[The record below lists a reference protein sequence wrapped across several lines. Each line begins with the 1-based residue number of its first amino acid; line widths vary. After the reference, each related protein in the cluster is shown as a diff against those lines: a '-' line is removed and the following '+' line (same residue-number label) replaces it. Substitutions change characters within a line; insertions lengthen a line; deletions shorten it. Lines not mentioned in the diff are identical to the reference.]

1 MLAGMAEDPAMTAIT
16 DAVALGRTGDR
27 DSARERLKT
36 LWATVHGGDPLHRCV
51 LAHHL
56 ADLYDDPAEAL
67 AWNIR
72 ALDATDL
79 LDDERTER
87 VHPGLRVRG
96 FYSSLHLNLAD
107 DYRRL
112 GSFGVAKRHLDLARE
127 FLDAVPDDEYG
138 TVVRQGITGVTEA
151 VEARSTAVRNVLGQ

>member
-1 MLAGMAEDPAMTAIT
+1 MTAIT
-16 DAVALGRTGDR
+16 DAVTLGRTGDR
-27 DSARERLKT
+27 DAARAT
-36 LWATVHGGDPLHRCV
+36 LIALWPAVHRGGDPLHRCV

-56 ADLYDDPAEAL
+56 ADLCDDPAEAL
-67 AWNIR
+67 GWNIR

-87 VHPGLRVRG
+87 AHPGLRVRG
-96 FYSSLHLNLAD
+96 FYSSVHLNLAE

-112 GSFGVAKRHLDLARE
+112 GSFDLAKRHLGRASE

-138 TVVRQGITGVTEA
+138 TVVRQGIAGVTEA
-151 VEARSTAVRNVLGQ
+151 VDARSAAAREMPEQ